1 MANSAYASGINLDA
15 LMVPV
20 KAATI
25 YTAQEQSLFLGGQ
38 LIPVINVPAGSAS
51 AQVPVLGSV
60 TATKLTAEAAPGVDL
75 ESVLP
80 ADTKNTIAVD
90 IHAARAVLRDLG
102 GIDPNE
108 LGRVLGN
115 SVAASFD
122 ADVIAAMD
130 GLTAKS
136 APTDIGAVDIDDIFE
151 VVGQIR
157 AAGEMTQ
164 LYGVI
169 SPTAA
174 TELLKSIGDVAY
186 AGGDFQTEALRNG
199 FLGTIAGVRMFMSA
213 HAENA
218 TKMGYVFG
226 QDALRIA
233 MQKNV
238 DIEVQRRAAAVGF
251 DVVASLH
258 AGVGVVDATRGVT
271 MVDAA

>member
-80 ADTKNTIAVD
+80 SDTKNTIAVD

-115 SVAASFD
+115 AVAASFD
-122 ADVIAAMD
+122 ADVITAMD
-130 GLTAKS
+130 SLTAK
-136 APTDIGAVDIDDIFE
+136 ATPTDIGAVDIDDIFE

-169 SPTAA
+169 SPSAA
-174 TELLKSIGDVAY
+174 TELLKSIGDAAY

-213 HAENA
+213 HAESA